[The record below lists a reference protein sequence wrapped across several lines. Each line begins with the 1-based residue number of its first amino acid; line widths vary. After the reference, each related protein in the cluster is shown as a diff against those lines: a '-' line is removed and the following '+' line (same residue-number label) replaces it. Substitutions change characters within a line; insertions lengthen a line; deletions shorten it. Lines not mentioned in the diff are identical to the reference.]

1 MSLRMGNI
9 YYYLLKSIFSGKK
22 IRIAIFNGVC
32 EKTFL
37 AILCIN
43 SNGKAG
49 YGRLRQKDEK
59 IEGSLGYVVG

>member
-1 MSLRMGNI
+1 M
-9 YYYLLKSIFSGKK
+9 
-22 IRIAIFNGVC
+22 RIAIFNRLC

-43 SNGKAG
+43 SNGKVG

-59 IEGSLGYVVG
+59 NEGSLSYVVG